1 MHIGNHTIAIIKG
14 QETYDLLKSSCS
26 AIFDQV
32 NKLVEGKKVDLNDT
46 EVPVEVYLGG
56 DYKVSR
62 YCVIQANTSK

>member
-1 MHIGNHTIAIIKG
+1 MHIWNHTIAIIKG

-32 NKLVEGKKVDLNDT
+32 NKLVECKKIDLNDT
-46 EVPVEVYLGG
+46 EFPVEVYLGG

-62 YCVIQANTSK
+62 YCAGDAYISH